1 MRRPDDWDKQGSFS
15 HVFFYVHNHSINFN
29 AEAGRVVGETF
40 VMENYTIQFR
50 YNGKEHS
57 FPFQSSEVLKPTMS
71 SLSLLLAAEDAA
83 KDVLITYN
91 LMVKGET
98 LSSIRGYGNGGDINI
113 DLNINE

>member
-1 MRRPDDWDKQGSFS
+1 MK
-15 HVFFYVHNHSINFN
+15 
-29 AEAGRVVGETF
+29 
-40 VMENYTIQFR
+40 NYTIQFR

-83 KDVLITYN
+83 KDVLIIHN

-98 LSSIRGYGNGGDINI
+98 LSSIRVYGKGGELIVDV
-113 DLNINE
+113 DELRKEEYGQ